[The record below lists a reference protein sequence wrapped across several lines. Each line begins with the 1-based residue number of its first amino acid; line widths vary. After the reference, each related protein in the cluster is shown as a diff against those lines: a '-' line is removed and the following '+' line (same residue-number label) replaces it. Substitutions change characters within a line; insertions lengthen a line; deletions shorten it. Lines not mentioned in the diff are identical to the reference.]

1 MTFLKLSSDNVVAIA
16 RAVAG
21 AVQRGMAIAPVFG
34 GSCMLATAPEELRKR
49 FGVAYRVSDT
59 TQAAGVPDR
68 VESPSRAAILRLLAD
83 GGVVRLGP
91 GDGIAV
97 ASHGLERE
105 LVRLLPEA
113 LWLGV
118 PDEVMESGELADE
131 LGSLA
136 AVVVTSDEE
145 WRPGPTVFD
154 FAALPVRI
162 DRRGKVAILDAEA
175 VLGGLVR
182 LGPGIPFSIL
192 VVCTGNSCRSPMAAG
207 LLAKLLAGVPAFVYS
222 AGTGAPVGNA
232 ATREA
237 VEAARGMG
245 IDITRH
251 RAQQLTAGMVSN
263 ADLVLVMS
271 GHHREYV
278 VSLVP
283 EARGR
288 TRLLFEFV
296 GQPNA
301 EVEDPIGRP
310 LEAYEATLEL
320 MRPALE
326 QVAADCRYRL
336 GR

>member
-1 MTFLKLSSDNVVAIA
+1 MTFLKLNSDNVVATA
-16 RAVAG
+16 CTLAAAVTG
-21 AVQRGMAIAPVFG
+21 GMVIAPVFDG
-34 GSCMLATAPEELRKR
+34 FCVLATAPEELRKR
-49 FGVAYRVSDT
+49 LGVAYRVRDT
-59 TQAAGVPDR
+59 AQAAGELDR
-68 VESPSRAAILRLLAD
+68 VESPPRAAVLRLLAD
-83 GGVVRLGP
+83 GGVARFGP
-91 GDGIAV
+91 GDGVAV

-105 LVRLLPEA
+105 LVRLLPDV

-118 PDEVMESGELADE
+118 SDEVMEPGELADE
-131 LGSLA
+131 LGRLV

-145 WRPGPTVFD
+145 WQPGPTVFD
-154 FAALPVRI
+154 FAARPVRI

-175 VLGGLVR
+175 ALGGLVR
-182 LGPGIPFSIL
+182 LGSGVPFSVL

-207 LLAKLLAGVPAFVYS
+207 LLAKLLAGMPAFVYS
-222 AGTGAPVGNA
+222 AGTGAPVGNP

-237 VEAARGMG
+237 IEATRVFG

-251 RAQQLTAGMVSN
+251 RAQKLTAGMVRN
-263 ADLVLVMS
+263 ADLVLAMDE
-271 GHHREYV
+271 HHRECV
-278 VSLVP
+278 VSFVP

-288 TRLLFEFV
+288 TRLLLEFV
-296 GQPNA
+296 GQPDA

-326 QVAADCRYRL
+326 QVAADCRFRL